1 MKYPELHS
9 DLLVPP
15 PNAKL
20 DITDTSVAWFEE
32 DGIYCSMGLKN
43 PKKQKLEEMKAF
55 TENWMKQFDDKICL
69 LSVVDGK
76 NETDKETRDYI
87 AKILPKIVKAM
98 ALVVNSV
105 LGRMAS
111 NLFFRVNKQDYPVKV
126 FTDVEE
132 ARTWLRQY
140 L

>member
-1 MKYPELHS
+1 LKYPELHS

>member
-9 DLLVPP
+9 DLLLPP

-20 DITDTSVAWFEE
+20 EITPTSVAWFEA

-43 PKKQKLEEMKAF
+43 PKKQTLEELKAF
-55 TENWMKQFDDKICL
+55 TENWIKQFDDKICL

-87 AKILPKIVKAM
+87 ANVLPEIVKAM

>member
-1 MKYPELHS
+1 LKYPELHS

-15 PNAKL
+15 PNVKL
-20 DITDTSVAWFEE
+20 EITDTSVGWFGE

-43 PKKQKLEEMKAF
+43 PKKQSLEEMKAF
-55 TENWMKQFDDKICL
+55 TENWMKQFDSKICL
-69 LSVVDGK
+69 LSVVDAK
-76 NETDKETRDYI
+76 NESDKETRDYI
-87 AKILPKIVKAM
+87 AKVLPEIVEAM

-111 NLFFRVNKQDYPVKV
+111 NLFFRINKQDYPVKV